1 MFPKVQPL
9 TWGGLRGKF
18 MLFIGTLL
26 FVITG
31 ALTLINFKYQQRTIT
46 DREAG
51 KARALAEVIRATVR
65 EDILSL
71 NQDHLDEHLSAV
83 KAVPEVLYV
92 YAYNG
97 EGHILADG
105 TPENKFRGILLKDK
119 TSLRS
124 VTAHE
129 PLLQFEDDLLDATEP
144 ILAGEDL
151 LGGVRV
157 GYSLE
162 QLRSDIAFARNL
174 SFGVGT
180 ILSILAL
187 LLCYILTK
195 RITDPLME
203 VTEATEAISDDRF
216 KEPLR
221 IRSGDEIESLA
232 NALNRMAR
240 SLKGSRE
247 ALIKS
252 REYTDKIIAS
262 ILDMLVVTDL
272 SGVISRVNDATCQT
286 LGYERNELEGE
297 HIQKIIHASP
307 FAAVNPGKHPEGPHV
322 FVGEKCNF
330 TTKDGRTIK
339 TSFSGSIIYDDDQE
353 VAGYVGLAQ
362 DITDRLAAENELRM
376 RAMQHTAVAELG
388 QLALSSPSL
397 QQVMDEAVQH
407 VANTLDVSHNSV
419 CELLPEKN
427 ALLLR
432 AGKGWPEGVIG
443 KAWVSAD
450 IDTHSGYTL
459 SVNRPVV
466 LMDLATEQRFKGAP
480 LMREHNLVSGASVV
494 IHGKDGPWG
503 VLAAHAQV
511 RRNFSEDDINF
522 LQSVANI
529 ISTSIERHRQEE
541 ALIEAK
547 NEAEEMSR
555 LKSSFLANMS
565 HEIRT
570 PLTIMIGYAE
580 ALTEM
585 VPDGVRA
592 FAERIEQG
600 GHRLLATLNS
610 VLELSRIQAKE
621 LKLNLEDIDISEE
634 VELASR
640 LLNEMASAKDL
651 DLRFERPEEV
661 SLARIDKGSLQ
672 RIIDNLVGNAIKFT
686 SRGHVEL
693 KVYED
698 ATRVYMTVEDTGI
711 GIGQEFLPY
720 LFDEFKQEST
730 GEARSHEGSG
740 LGLTITRQMVEMHG
754 GRITVESEKGV
765 GTKFTVWFPKIAST
779 SSRPAGIKRAGDR
792 KPSASKRSRDRATLP
807 TRRALVLD
815 DSLETR
821 ELIRFFLEPFF
832 DMTIVES
839 ADAVFNS
846 TWEGTFDIVLL
857 DINIG
862 DEEWSGLDVMAVL
875 RKLPEYEKI
884 PIIAVTA
891 YALPGDEQRFRE
903 AGFDGYL
910 SKPFVKATLL
920 GEIERLL
927 GALDEEE
934 PSERLDNRTGAAGTA
949 A

>member
-1 MFPKVQPL
+1 MFPNVQPL

-26 FVITG
+26 FMITG
-31 ALTLINFKYQQRTIT
+31 ALTLINFKYQQRTII
-46 DREAG
+46 DRETDKAG
-51 KARALAEVIRATVR
+51 ALAEVIRLTVQ
-65 EDILSL
+65 DDVLSK
-71 NQDHLDEHLSAV
+71 NQHHLGQHLSAV
-83 KAVPEVLYV
+83 RAVPDVRYV
-92 YAYNG
+92 YAFDG

-105 TPENKFRGILLKDK
+105 TLENKFRGILLKDE

-129 PLLQFEDDLLDATEP
+129 PLVQFEDDILDATQP
-144 ILAGEDL
+144 ILDGENL

-157 GYSLE
+157 GYSLSRL
-162 QLRSDIAFARNL
+162 QRDIAFARNL
-174 SFGVGT
+174 SFGVGS
-180 ILSILAL
+180 ILIILAL

-203 VTEATEAISDDRF
+203 VTEATEAISEDRF
-216 KEPLR
+216 VKPLR
-221 IRSGDEIESLA
+221 IRSGDEIEILA
-232 NALNRMAR
+232 NAINRMAR

-247 ALIKS
+247 ALVKS
-252 REYTDKIIAS
+252 WEYTEKIIAS
-262 ILDMLVVTDL
+262 MLDMLVVIDV
-272 SGVISRVNDATCQT
+272 SGTISRVNEATCQS
-286 LGYERNELEGE
+286 LGYERHELEG
-297 HIQKIIHASP
+297 HHVQKIIHASP
-307 FAAVNPGKHPEGPHV
+307 FAAIDPLTHPGGRHV
-322 FVGEKCNF
+322 FVGEECDF
-330 TTKDGRTIK
+330 TTRAGDTVK
-339 TSFSGSIIYDDDQE
+339 TSFSGSILYDDDHE
-353 VAGYVGLAQ
+353 VVGYVGLAQ
-362 DITDRLAAENELRM
+362 DITERLAAENELRR

-397 QQVMDEAVQH
+397 QQVMDEAVRH
-407 VANTLDVSHNSV
+407 VAETLDVSHNSV

-432 AGKGWPEGVIG
+432 AGHGWPEGIIG

-466 LMDLATEQRFKGAP
+466 LADLATEQRFKGAP
-480 LMREHNLVSGASVV
+480 LMHEHNLVSGASVV
-494 IHGKDGPWG
+494 IHGKDAPWG

-511 RRNFSEDDINF
+511 KRNFSDDDINF

-529 ISTSIERHRQEE
+529 ISTSIERHRQED

-585 VPDGVRA
+585 VPEGVRA

-621 LKLNLEDIDISEE
+621 LKLNLEEIDISEE
-634 VELASR
+634 VELASH
-640 LLNEMASAKDL
+640 LLNEMASAKGL
-651 DLRFERPEEV
+651 DLKFERPEEV

-686 SRGHVEL
+686 ANGHVEMT
-693 KVYED
+693 VYED

-765 GTKFTVWFPKIAST
+765 GTKFTVWFPKIAS
-779 SSRPAGIKRAGDR
+779 SARKAGPRRAADR
-792 KPSASKRSRDRATLP
+792 GPSASKRARDGGMLP

-846 TWEGTFDIVLL
+846 TWEATHDIVLL

-862 DEEWSGLDVMAVL
+862 DEQWSGLDVMSVL
-875 RKLPEYEKI
+875 RKLPEYEKT

-920 GEIERLL
+920 GEIERLV
-927 GALDEEE
+927 GPLDEEE
-934 PSERLDNRTGAAGTA
+934 ESFDGLEKRKGTSGTA